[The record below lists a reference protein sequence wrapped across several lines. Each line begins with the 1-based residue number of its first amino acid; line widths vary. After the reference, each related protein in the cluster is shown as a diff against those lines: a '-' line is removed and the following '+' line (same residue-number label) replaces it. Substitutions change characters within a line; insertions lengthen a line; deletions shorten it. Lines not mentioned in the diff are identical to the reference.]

1 MRRIDHLVI
10 AVRDLDGAAD
20 FYRRLGFQ
28 VGARNRHPWGTENR
42 LVQFRSSFLELITTG
57 DDPTLIP
64 PHGDGVF
71 SFGAFV
77 RDSLA
82 RRDGFPMLVLD
93 SDDAKGDAAAFAAA
107 GIGAF
112 QPFFFE
118 RTGLRPDGTPT
129 HVAFTLAFAAD
140 PLAPQAGYFV
150 CQQHVPENFWN
161 PAFQIHAN
169 GAENVSAV
177 TLTTAQPQAHA
188 GFLSA
193 FGGST
198 AEVGSDGSITVPLQG
213 GRIVASATG
222 AQNTPLLSGFAVRVP
237 SLEATTVVLRNTGIP
252 FSEET
257 AGSLHI
263 SPDTAFGTA
272 ITFEQA

>member
-82 RRDGFPMLVLD
+82 RREGFPMLVLD
-93 SDDAKGDAAAFAAA
+93 SDDAKGDAAAFADT

-140 PLAPQAGYFV
+140 PLAPEVGYFV
-150 CQQHVPENFWN
+150 CQQYFPENFWN

-169 GAENVSAV
+169 GGEAISAV
-177 TLTTAQPQAHA
+177 TLTTARPQAHA
-188 GFLSA
+188 AFLSA
-193 FGGST
+193 FAGST
-198 AEVGSDGSITVPLQG
+198 AETGADGSITVPLRG
-213 GRIVASATG
+213 GRITAT
-222 AQNTPLLSGFAVRVP
+222 ALDADTSPRLTGFTVQVP
-237 SLEATTVVLRNTGIP
+237 SLTATAALLRDAGVP
-252 FSEET
+252 FSDSPDRLTIRPET
-257 AGSLHI
+257 AY
-263 SPDTAFGTA
+263 GTA
-272 ITFEQA
+272 IVFEQA

>member
-10 AVRDLDGAAD
+10 AVRDLDGTAD

-57 DDPTLIP
+57 DDPTLIA

-93 SDDAKGDAAAFAAA
+93 SDDAKGDAAAFSAA
-107 GIGAF
+107 GIGEF
-112 QPFFFE
+112 EPFFFE
-118 RTGLRPDGTPT
+118 RTGVRPDGTPT

-140 PLAPQAGYFV
+140 PLAPEVGYFV
-150 CQQHVPENFWN
+150 CQQHFPENFWN

-169 GAENVSAV
+169 GAQNVSAV
-177 TLTTAQPQAHA
+177 TLTTGQPQAHT

-193 FGGST
+193 FAGST
-198 AEVGSDGSITVPLQG
+198 AETGADGSITVPLRG
-213 GRIVASATG
+213 GRITATALGADASPRLTG
-222 AQNTPLLSGFAVRVP
+222 FTVQVP
-237 SLEATTVVLRNTGIP
+237 SLTATATLLQEAGVP
-252 FSEET
+252 FSDSPDRLTIGPET
-257 AGSLHI
+257 AY
-263 SPDTAFGTA
+263 GTA
-272 ITFEQA
+272 IVFEQA